1 MVPST
6 LLSWQFLGPA
16 VVWGCSRARIG
27 SSSWLLWEES
37 DWSQIKPREEGSRKT
52 ALPPVRL
59 HKPHSALCF
68 QEAKVLER
76 KDKSIC
82 KLLILVPLGSSV
94 CWFRTWAQSKPALR
108 WYFILSVAGMG
119 LARFF

>member
-6 LLSWQFLGPA
+6 LLSWHFLGPA
-16 VVWGCSRARIG
+16 GVRSCSRAGTG
-27 SSSWLLWEES
+27 SFSWLLWEES
-37 DWSQIKPREEGSRKT
+37 DWSQVNSREEGSRKT
-52 ALPPVRL
+52 AFLPLRL

-82 KLLILVPLGSSV
+82 KLLFLVPLGSRV
-94 CWFRTWAQSKPALR
+94 CWIRTWAQS
-108 WYFILSVAGMG
+108 
-119 LARFF
+119 